1 MAAPIPSNLLCISG
15 GLSQNIASAWFLA
28 SDGTTPALRV
38 PVATDNIK
46 YQDFPSDLLLGFS
59 AIYGTIP
66 ITGTGQITLAS
77 GSSVTLVAGGSLQ
90 ITGVQSGADWQLLGS
105 SPSSRLNWG
114 GSYAENGDRSGDI
127 QSANFSG
134 NLDVENNTSVYDS
147 INVGGDFTTV
157 QGLQSNITNIKI
169 KGKATYGDAGGGSGT
184 VDGVFGGLATTDYPF
199 ITANT
204 GPAFTGTFNGG
215 QAVSN
220 VPGYGTLYDQQYVTK
235 QQQAARGIVFDPAY
249 PF

>member
-46 YQDFPSDLLLGFS
+46 YQDFPSDFLLGFS

-66 ITGTGQITLAS
+66 ITGTGQIILAA
-77 GSSVTLVAGGSLQ
+77 GSNVTLVAGGNLEIAGAQ
-90 ITGVQSGADWQLLGS
+90 AGADWQLLGS
-105 SPSSRLNWG
+105 SPSVRVNWG
-114 GSYAENGDRSGDI
+114 GSYTENGDGSGDI
-127 QSANFSG
+127 QNTNFSG
-134 NLDVENNTSVYDS
+134 NLDVENISTVYDS
-147 INVGGDFTTV
+147 INVGGNFTTV
-157 QGLQSNITNIKI
+157 QGLQGNITNIRVT
-169 KGKATYGDAGGGSGT
+169 GTSTYGDAGGGSGT
-184 VDGVFGGLATTDYPF
+184 VDGVFSGLATTDYPF
-199 ITANT
+199 IPSNG

-220 VPGYGTLYDQQYVTK
+220 VPGIGTLYDQQYVDLQVTTDH
-235 QQQAARGIVFDPAY
+235 QIFPLPLGY
-249 PF
+249 